1 MVRMPNRK
9 DQNSYDADYAA
20 VKDLRDLG
28 GKHGVAIV
36 LVHHLRKA
44 EAPAAIQTLV
54 EIACKGKNENARI
67 TAAVALLDR
76 AYGRPAQSVEMDL
89 KLTKNLEQMTLQ
101 ELQELRE
108 RYAALALA
116 SPSLVIEHDNAEQ
129 PEDVADNEQG
139 DA

>member
-1 MVRMPNRK
+1 MSNPTGI
-9 DQNSYDADYAA
+9 
-20 VKDLRDLG
+20 G
-28 GKHGVAIV
+28 GFQKGVSGNPAGRPKGALSPVV
-36 LVHHLRKA
+36 LLAREHS
-44 EAPAAIQTLV
+44 PAAIQTLA

-89 KLTKNLEQMTLQ
+89 KLTKNLEQMTLA
-101 ELQELRE
+101 ELQDL

-116 SPSLVIEHDNAEQ
+116 SPSLVIEHDSNEQ
-129 PEDVADNEQG
+129 PEDAPIEEQG